1 LARDAS
7 SCASL
12 CELTSMVEVAS
23 YNSVSELAM
32 V

>member
-1 LARDAS
+1 MARAAS

-23 YNSVSELAM
+23 YSSVNELGM